1 MLTHEDPEVATIVA
15 LLEAQRDYAMG
26 HAAKLAKENAELIA
40 KISGLEAS
48 KPAQSYPTLGD

>member
-48 KPAQSYPTLGD
+48 KPA

>member
-1 MLTHEDPEVATIVA
+1 
-15 LLEAQRDYAMG
+15 MG

-48 KPAQSYPTLGD
+48 KPA